1 MLPAI
6 FLALVIAWIHAA
18 GVDFRLAGSQ
28 FYDAASHTWIGAHT
42 WWAERLVHTGGR
54 DFVRAITAGALV
66 IFAASWIS
74 TRWQPLRRE
83 AGYVVLAIVLSTGIV
98 GLLKH
103 VTNVDCPWDLT
114 DFGGTHDYVSLFGQR
129 AAGLP
134 RVACFPGAHSS
145 AGFALMCFYFILR
158 DRSPRA
164 ARIALLAG
172 ILTGALFAF
181 AQEARGAHFISHD
194 LTSAAIV
201 WFVQLAAYV
210 ILLSPRVARAAASA
224 AHPVLPACRNE
235 LRAPE

>member
-18 GVDFRLAGSQ
+18 GIDFRLAGSQ
-28 FYDAASHTWIGAHT
+28 FYDAASHTWVGAHT
-42 WWAERLVHTGGR
+42 WWAERLVHTRGR
-54 DFVRAITAGALV
+54 DLVRAVTAGALL
-66 IFAASWIS
+66 IFGAGWVS
-74 TRWQPLRRE
+74 TRWRPLRRD

-134 RVACFPGAHSS
+134 RVACFPGAH
-145 AGFALMCFYFILR
+145 
-158 DRSPRA
+158 
-164 ARIALLAG
+164 
-172 ILTGALFAF
+172 
-181 AQEARGAHFISHD
+181 FISHD

-201 WFVQLAAYV
+201 WFVELAAYV
-210 ILLSPRVARAAASA
+210 IFLSPRAAPAAASA
-224 AHPVLPACRNE
+224 AHPVPPNGRNG